1 MELSELSFKVKP
13 TIYKTCC
20 CELEFLS
27 LCGFDD
33 EASNLD
39 LVEKSLNKIVVKLPK
54 TSPHVVLK
62 HLITLSLGLYG
73 HSTQYRICIT
83 FQSWTQR
90 HQNAACQSH

>member
-13 TIYKTCC
+13 TIYETCC

-39 LVEKSLNKIVVKLPK
+39 LVEKSLNEIVVKLLRR
-54 TSPHVVLK
+54 HLVVLK
-62 HLITLSLGLYG
+62 HLITY
-73 HSTQYRICIT
+73 
-83 FQSWTQR
+83 F
-90 HQNAACQSH
+90 